1 MKPFL
6 KWAGGKQKVLSSLV
20 ELLPSNVRDCR
31 YVEPFVGGGA
41 MFFRLEPETAVLGD
55 VNERLVCCYRQVRD
69 NVEGVLEL
77 LEPMAAENS
86 AERYAMRRNWFNAST
101 PGYSASA
108 ALFIYLN
115 KTCFNGLYRENK
127 NGKFNVPYGKYEK
140 PLICDADHL
149 RKASSL
155 LKRAELLHGGFT
167 QTAWVKGDFVYLDPP
182 YDPVFE
188 ESHFT
193 SYHQTGF
200 GKLEQSMLAEE
211 YMAAHFRGAK
221 LMLSNA
227 DTEYVRELYKDF
239 NIRTI
244 TAPRS
249 ISRNGKQR
257 QRVGELVITNY

>member
-155 LKRAELLHGGFT
+155 LKRAELLCGSFT

-188 ESHFT
+188 ESQSSCCPTPTPNMFASSTKT
-193 SYHQTGF
+193 STSEPSPRPEASLATASSVSAWANLLSQTT
-200 GKLEQSMLAEE
+200 KRAL
-211 YMAAHFRGAK
+211 
-221 LMLSNA
+221 
-227 DTEYVRELYKDF
+227 
-239 NIRTI
+239 
-244 TAPRS
+244 
-249 ISRNGKQR
+249 
-257 QRVGELVITNY
+257 